1 MKFLPS
7 QFAYLLSQ
15 RESRRNLKALARYVA
30 LLGGIVIAY
39 AEAFHLIM
47 RNFERVEH
55 SWVTGLYWTLTVMTT
70 LGFGDITFQTDAGR
84 FFSIVVM
91 MTGVVMLLT
100 VLPFAFIRFF
110 YAPWLEAQL
119 HLRAPRQVAD
129 TVRDHVV
136 ICRYDDVAKNF
147 VHRLEL
153 NAIPYVVLEPV
164 AATAAG
170 LHADGVKVITGD
182 VDSRATLAAAG
193 VGRARMVLANLG
205 DADNTNVTIT
215 AREESRDVPVVAI
228 VEDKDAVDVLD
239 LSGATNVLP
248 LKHRLGEQLAA
259 RVASGPIRCHV
270 VGRYQDLVI
279 AEFPVHKTMLAGK
292 TIRDTR
298 LRRLTGLNVVAY
310 WERGHLKPALPDAV
324 LSEYSV
330 AVVVGT
336 EDQVTALDAMFVI
349 YAHNDNP
356 VLVLGGGK
364 VGRAAV
370 RSLRERD
377 IRVHVVD
384 EIPGLEPYLKTIAD
398 EVFIGDAADRNV
410 LGRAGIDNAPSVVL
424 TAHDD
429 ATNIY
434 LAVFCRK
441 LNPDLRIVSRITHER
456 NLEAIHRAGADFVL
470 SYTTLGVKYLM
481 ALMQR
486 REIISLGEGADL
498 YVIRVPQTLAGTT
511 LAESGIGAR
520 TGLSVIGVQRNGH
533 LDTKVSATTK
543 LSAGAE
549 LVLIGT
555 SEQRAAFHREF
566 G

>member
-1 MKFLPS
+1 MKFMPS
-7 QFAYLLSQ
+7 QFAYLLSKA
-15 RESRRNLKALARYVA
+15 ESRRNLTTLARYVA
-30 LLGGIVIAY
+30 LLTAIVIAY

-47 RNFERVEH
+47 RYFEKVEH

-70 LGFGDITFQTDAGR
+70 LGFGDITFRTDAGR

-100 VLPFAFIRFF
+100 VLPFAFIRYF

-119 HLRAPRQVAD
+119 HLRAPRRVAD

-136 ICRYDDVAKNF
+136 ICRYDEIAKNF

-153 NAIPYVVLEPV
+153 NDIPYVVVEPV

-170 LHADGVKVITGD
+170 LFADGVKVVTGD

-193 VGRARMVLANLG
+193 VGRARMVLANLS
-205 DADNTNVTIT
+205 DAANTNITIT
-215 AREESRDVPVVAI
+215 AREESLDVPVVAI
-228 VEDKDAVDVLD
+228 VEDRDAVDVLE
-239 LSGATNVLP
+239 LSGASRVLP

-259 RVASGPIRCHV
+259 RVASGPIRSHI

-292 TIRDTR
+292 TIRETH
-298 LRRLTGLNVVAY
+298 LRELTGLNVVAY

-324 LSEYSV
+324 LSDYSV
-330 AVVVGT
+330 AVVVGQ
-336 EDQVTALDAMFVI
+336 EEQVTALDAMFVI

-364 VGRAAV
+364 VGRAAA
-370 RSLRERD
+370 RALRERD
-377 IRVHVVD
+377 IAVHIVD
-384 EIPGLEPYLKTIAD
+384 ENRELEPYLKSVCD
-398 EVFIGDAADRNV
+398 RVFIGDASDRDV
-410 LGRAGIDNAPSVVL
+410 LQAAGIDGAPSVVL
-424 TAHDD
+424 TANDD
-429 ATNIY
+429 ATNVY
-434 LAVFCRK
+434 LAVYCRK

-470 SYTTLGVKYLM
+470 SYSTLGVKYLM

-486 REIISLGEGADL
+486 REIVSLGEGADL
-498 YVIRVPQTLAGTT
+498 YVVKVSNALAGRP
-511 LAESGIGAR
+511 LGESGIGAR
-520 TGLSVIGVQRNGH
+520 TGLTVIGLQNDGRVETR
-533 LDTKVSATTK
+533 LSATTT
-543 LSAGAE
+543 LPRGAE
-549 LVLIGT
+549 LVMIGT
-555 SEQRAAFHREF
+555 SEQRDKFHQEF
-566 G
+566 D

>member
-1 MKFLPS
+1 
-7 QFAYLLSQ
+7 
-15 RESRRNLKALARYVA
+15 
-30 LLGGIVIAY
+30 
-39 AEAFHLIM
+39 
-47 RNFERVEH
+47 
-55 SWVTGLYWTLTVMTT
+55 
-70 LGFGDITFQTDAGR
+70 
-84 FFSIVVM
+84 
-91 MTGVVMLLT
+91 
-100 VLPFAFIRFF
+100 
-110 YAPWLEAQL
+110 
-119 HLRAPRQVAD
+119 
-129 TVRDHVV
+129 
-136 ICRYDDVAKNF
+136 
-147 VHRLEL
+147 
-153 NAIPYVVLEPV
+153 
-164 AATAAG
+164 
-170 LHADGVKVITGD
+170 VITGD

-205 DADNTNVTIT
+205 DAENTNITIT
-215 AREESRDVPVVAI
+215 AREESLDVPVVAI
-228 VEDKDAVDVLD
+228 VEDRDAVDVLN
-239 LSGATNVLP
+239 LSGATEVLP

-279 AEFPVHKTMLAGK
+279 AEFPVHKTMLAGS
-292 TIRDTR
+292 TIRETR
-298 LRRLTGLNVVAY
+298 LRELTGLNVVAY

-324 LSEYSV
+324 LSDYSV

-384 EIPGLEPYLKTIAD
+384 ELPGLEAYLKTIAD

-424 TAHDD
+424 TANDD

-441 LNPDLRIVSRITHER
+441 LNPDIRIVSRITHER

-498 YVIRVPQTLAGTT
+498 YVIRVPQSLAGTT

-520 TGLSVIGVQRNGH
+520 TGLSVIGVQRDGR

-543 LSAGAE
+543 LSSGAE

-555 SEQRAAFHREF
+555 SEQREAFHREF